1 MSRIGKQPV
10 VVPGGVKVSDMG
22 GVVHV
27 EGPKGKLEYKYSSDV
42 SLAINEGE
50 VVVSCVKPGNQ
61 ANANYGTTRAIVRNM
76 VIGVKDGFRRG
87 LELHGVGYTA
97 KLNGS
102 DLTLKVGYSHEV
114 VIDVPKVV
122 TCTITGTKIAL
133 ESCDKVVLGQ
143 IAAKVRAV
151 KPPEPYL
158 GVGIRYEGEVVRR
171 KAGKTGK
178 K

>member
-10 VVPGGVKVSDMG
+10 VLPSAVKCSDKG
-22 GVVHV
+22 GVVVV
-27 EGPKGKLEYKYSSDV
+27 EGPKGKLEYRYSSDV
-42 SLAINEGE
+42 SVAIDQG
-50 VVVSCVKPGNQ
+50 VLQVSCIKAGNQ
-61 ANANYGTTRAIVRNM
+61 ANANYGTTRAILKNM
-76 VIGVKDGFRRG
+76 VQGVTEGFKRNV
-87 LELHGVGYTA
+87 ELHGVGYTA
-97 KLNGS
+97 KLDGS
-102 DLTLKVGYSHEV
+102 ELTLKVGYSHQV
-114 VIDVPKVV
+114 VIDIPKVV
-122 TCTITGTKIAL
+122 TCTVAGTKISF

-143 IAAKVRAV
+143 IAAKVRKV